1 MMSPKGKETKDMK
14 KTSTRY
20 FETAILREDGKK
32 KGILYTGKS
41 YGHAKWAAYH
51 PGESLRII
59 ITQYVVKHSADLSE
73 IGMPTATAI
82 RYDSVTDIIK
92 HTVGTVWGTNREV
105 DLYDVIKNTKAN

>member
-1 MMSPKGKETKDMK
+1 MIAPKGKETKDMK

-32 KGILYTGKS
+32 KGILYTGKD

-51 PGESLRII
+51 PGEDCRII

-73 IGMPTATAI
+73 IGTPEATAI
-82 RYDSVTDIIK
+82 RYDSATDAIEQIIAANGEDHYWVRK
-92 HTVGTVWGTNREV
+92 SA
-105 DLYDVIKNTKAN
+105 KAN